1 MSTQAMATTPTT
13 DRAARPVPEWRRRAL
28 AHVAATGRNDAVI
41 DTTALVVAGPF
52 VRPATGAR
60 R

>member
-1 MSTQAMATTPTT
+1 MATTPTT